1 VTAGGKVVI
10 FGAGLM
16 GRLMSDYLTADGA
29 WEVAAFAAHERFIT
43 TSTFEGR
50 PVVAFE
56 AVERQYP
63 PSAYAMF
70 VALSYAQG
78 NRIRRQ
84 AYLDARAKGYRLA
97 SFISPHARWIGPPV
111 HGDNVFVA
119 ESTFQPRARLGSN
132 VFVFSNNL
140 IGHDAVIGDHCFI
153 SSGVTISG
161 NVTVGQ
167 ACFFGVNSC
176 CRENVHIADGTVVG
190 AGVTLLRSTKPA
202 TMYVAPAPKA
212 LTLDAGSDDFLVRP
226 KFPLEGT

>member
-1 VTAGGKVVI
+1 VTSGGKVVI

-16 GRLMSDYLTADGA
+16 GRLVADYLATDRA
-29 WEVAAFAAHERFIT
+29 WEVAAFTAHERFIT
-43 TSTFEGR
+43 APSFEDR
-50 PVVAFE
+50 PVVPFE
-56 AVERQYP
+56 TVERTYP

-78 NRIRRQ
+78 NRVRRQ

-97 SFISPHARWIGPPV
+97 SWISPRARWIGLPA

-132 VFVFSNNL
+132 VFVFSNNV

-153 SSGVTISG
+153 SSGVAISG

-202 TMYVAPAPKA
+202 TMYVAQSPKA

-226 KFPLEGT
+226 KFPVEGT